1 MPINMLPPILKY
13 FRAEKDAG
21 FYILVVGA
29 GILLVSAWIWW
40 SGTRYRAMAI
50 PLAVFAILEI
60 TVGATV
66 YLRTDKQIDTL
77 TEQYY
82 SARDQYGIE
91 ETARMEKI
99 MSAFAVYKIAEIA
112 VLIAGLGL
120 IIVYRSRPSLAAVGA
135 GLVVQ
140 ATTLLIFDAIA
151 AQRAQAY
158 LDALRRM

>member
-1 MPINMLPPILKY
+1 MPINMLPPILRY

-21 FYILVVGA
+21 FYLLVVGA
-29 GILLVSAWIWW
+29 VILLFSVCLWW

-50 PLAVFAILEI
+50 PLAVFAIFEV
-60 TVGATV
+60 TVGATL

-82 SARDQYGIE
+82 SARERFAVE
-91 ETARMEKI
+91 ETARMERI

-120 IIVYRSRPSLAAVGA
+120 IIVYRTRPSLAAVGT
-135 GLVVQ
+135 GFLVQ
-140 ATTLLIFDAIA
+140 ATILLIFDVIA
-151 AQRAQAY
+151 AQRAQEY

>member
-1 MPINMLPPILKY
+1 MPFNMLPPILKY
-13 FRAEKDAG
+13 FRAEEDAG

-29 GILLVSAWIWW
+29 VILLLSVWIWW

-50 PLAVFAILEI
+50 PLAVFAILEV
-60 TVGATV
+60 TVGATL
-66 YLRTDKQIDTL
+66 YLRTDRQIDTL

-82 SARDQYGIE
+82 SARERFAIE
-91 ETARMEKI
+91 ETARMERI
-99 MSAFAVYKIAEIA
+99 MSAFGVYKIAEIA

-120 IIVYRSRPSLAAVGA
+120 ISVYRSRPSLAAVGA

-140 ATTLLIFDAIA
+140 ATVLLIFDVIA